1 MKLLM
6 TPTSPY
12 ARKAR
17 ILVLEKNL
25 DCEMCPVAV
34 WDDDP
39 QVLAANP
46 LRKVPVLILDDGAA
60 AADSRVI
67 CEYLDS
73 LSESPRFY
81 PADSAARLATKTREA
96 IIEGAMDS
104 ALALIMAGKVAP
116 EMTKSDAA
124 AAWKKWLFGKAERT
138 LDQAERLFGEN
149 HGGGDLDIPLDM
161 SAVAFFCFLD
171 FWLFRMPMTGWD
183 DWRESRPQLAA
194 WFARVGGRES
204 FAATDPRNT

>member
-17 ILVLEKNL
+17 VIALEKKIAL
-25 DCEMCPVAV
+25 TMQPAAV

-46 LRKVPVLILDDGAA
+46 LRKVPALILDDGAA
-60 AADSRVI
+60 VLDSRVI

-73 LSESPRFY
+73 LPGSPQFF
-81 PADSAARLATKTREA
+81 PSDSAARVAVKTREA
-96 IIEGAMDS
+96 LVEGATDA

-116 EMTKSDAA
+116 DSAPA
-124 AAWKKWLFGKAERT
+124 PAWKEWLMGKAERA
-138 LDQAERLFGEN
+138 LDALEKDAAGRR
-149 HGGGDLDIPLDM
+149 GGAPDM
-161 SAVAFFCFLD
+161 SDVACFCFLD
-171 FWLFRMPMTGWD
+171 FWLFRMPQTGWA
-183 DWRESRPQLAA
+183 DWRDSRPQLAE
-194 WFARVGGRES
+194 WFGLIGGRAS
-204 FAATDPRNT
+204 FAETDPRKG